1 VKIASP
7 TFFALRDSRTP
18 AIASLIA
25 VVTNIAMNMML
36 IRILGYRGLALGT
49 AISAG
54 LNALLLLWLL
64 RARLDGLEGRRNL
77 RAMLSI
83 TAASMVMGIAVWLV
97 DAWLERLM
105 PGGSTITKAIRV
117 LLAIGTGLG
126 VLALAARALHIDEF
140 NEALRLVS
148 RKLLPAS

>member
-1 VKIASP
+1 
-7 TFFALRDSRTP
+7 
-18 AIASLIA
+18 
-25 VVTNIAMNMML
+25 
-36 IRILGYRGLALGT
+36 
-49 AISAG
+49 
-54 LNALLLLWLL
+54 
-64 RARLDGLEGRRNL
+64 
-77 RAMLSI
+77 
-83 TAASMVMGIAVWLV
+83 V

-126 VLALAARALHIDEF
+126 VLAVAARALHIDEF